1 MKECDAC
8 LFDKKN
14 VSHELRGRLGRINM
28 KIVQCLC
35 ALSKMRAKELCPPLF
50 NEARG
55 FVFSFLAKR
64 LPKADVLQQCVL
76 VGGRARGELS
86 STVRA
91 IF

>member
-1 MKECDAC
+1 
-8 LFDKKN
+8 
-14 VSHELRGRLGRINM
+14 
-28 KIVQCLC
+28 
-35 ALSKMRAKELCPPLF
+35 MRAKELCPPLF

-91 IF
+91 IFWGTFLFGNMGESIEQIYQKKTQLEVSWLRLDRRLS